1 MTETPLEDLPFAELR
16 HRAFHLAE
24 KRLDIGFFTELF
36 THMPGMVAVEGE
48 GGDLGSIGGS
58 FIETVKAVREM
69 FGDDKIDENTEAL
82 LRARFATYIREHE
95 KA

>member
-69 FGDDKIDENTEAL
+69 LGADAIDENTEAL

>member
-24 KRLDIGFFTELF
+24 KRVDIGFFTDLF
-36 THMPGMVAVEGE
+36 THMPGMVAVQGE

-69 FGDDKIDENTEAL
+69 LGDDEFDETTEML